1 MSCDDA
7 DEFLSVCV
15 SYVGTQRRLLN
26 LLPDAVDPMALAT
39 AMSAQLDQLTA
50 ALRQARYREVPIRR
64 RDPGD

>member
-7 DEFLSVCV
+7 DEFLAVCV

-26 LLPDAVDPMALAT
+26 LLPHGADPVAT

-50 ALRQARYREVPIRR
+50 ALRQARGRDVRARR
-64 RDPGD
+64 SDPGD